1 MSDNNQPPRG
11 QTNKPALKPYKGRVK
26 VKYLPPKEAREFNQ
40 RMGIPSSYL
49 VIANTIK
56 GGSK

>member
-1 MSDNNQPPRG
+1 MSDSNQPPRV
-11 QTNKPALKPYKGRVK
+11 QTNQPALKRHKGRVK
-26 VKYLPPKEAREFNQ
+26 VKYLPPEQAREFNQ

-49 VIANTIK
+49 VIGSAIK